1 MNHSRRKKKTHQENG
16 FYDTEAFCTW
26 ADTMF
31 FPELRRLREKYEYA
45 GESVCIIDGFGPH
58 DCDWFLDSC
67 TENGVIPL
75 PLPPHSSDQ
84 CQPLDLGI
92 FHLQK
97 SKSSRMTVD
106 KSLSA
111 QTQQIIRMID
121 SFKQATTISNV
132 ISAFRVAGIK
142 STYDSKRNMLIPKV
156 DRTEAIKVRHWA
168 YTTSS
173 MPNKQRI
180 KLE

>member
-1 MNHSRRKKKTHQENG
+1 MRKKK
-16 FYDTEAFCTW
+16 
-26 ADTMF
+26 
-31 FPELRRLREKYEYA
+31 LR
-45 GESVCIIDGFGPH
+45 
-58 DCDWFLDSC
+58 C

-92 FHLQK
+92 FHVQK
-97 SKSSRMTVD
+97 LRSSRMSVD
-106 KSLSA
+106 KTLST

-121 SFKQATTISNV
+121 SFRQATTISNV

-142 STYDSKRNMLIPKV
+142 NTYDRRTNMLVPRV
-156 DRTEAIKVRHWA
+156 DRSEAIKVRHWV

-173 MPNKQRI
+173 IPNKQRI
-180 KLE
+180 KL